1 VSKAWTKETSIMC
14 GVELPEDLPFNR
26 YMEYF
31 GPRYKLEVL
40 PTNVDDHN
48 PPEYLEA
55 LKRQVFENLRELPHA
70 PGVQMRE
77 VSSKPLS
84 RVLGINKDDDDD
96 DPDNELD
103 QRIRSESRPPHP
115 LTLRNLPP
123 AQRRRRGVGL

>member
-1 VSKAWTKETSIMC
+1 
-14 GVELPEDLPFNR
+14 
-26 YMEYF
+26 MEYF